1 MSKFWQV
8 KNSVNNNAE
17 ILIYGAIASESSWL
31 SDDTSPQ
38 AFADD
43 LLSLNGRDVTVRINS
58 GGGDVFAAHAISNQ
72 LIDYKGEVTVIIDG
86 LAASAATIV
95 AMAGD
100 KIIMPKNAMMM
111 IHNPMIYMG
120 DYCTADE
127 LTSTANA
134 LDKIKGSIISA
145 YQKRCNLKAEKLAEL
160 MDAETWLTADECV
173 NYGFADEISGKLDP
187 VLNNNILIVN
197 KVEYDLDK
205 FKNADKIKNRIESEE
220 TQNMTKLEA
229 ILNKLGMFD
238 EITEPTNDANAVEN
252 AVKAERERV
261 AGLDALKCDNVAVN
275 AIVDVAKANGKGAD
289 DVKEYINAVLS
300 AKSPAQKTVEN
311 MINDSNA
318 SGVNNIAAPTPP
330 DDEVAGKSMDYM
342 AQILN
347 QLNGG
352 KK

>member
-1 MSKFWQV
+1 
-8 KNSVNNNAE
+8 
-17 ILIYGAIASESSWL
+17 
-31 SDDTSPQ
+31 
-38 AFADD
+38 
-43 LLSLNGRDVTVRINS
+43 
-58 GGGDVFAAHAISNQ
+58 
-72 LIDYKGEVTVIIDG
+72 
-86 LAASAATIV
+86 
-95 AMAGD
+95 
-100 KIIMPKNAMMM
+100 
-111 IHNPMIYMG
+111 
-120 DYCTADE
+120 
-127 LTSTANA
+127 
-134 LDKIKGSIISA
+134 
-145 YQKRCNLKAEKLAEL
+145 
-160 MDAETWLTADECV
+160 
-173 NYGFADEISGKLDP
+173 
-187 VLNNNILIVN
+187 
-197 KVEYDLDK
+197 
-205 FKNADKIKNRIESEE
+205 
-220 TQNMTKLEA
+220 
-229 ILNKLGMFD
+229 MFD

>member
-8 KNSVNNNAE
+8 KNSVNNNDE

-72 LIDYKGEVTVIIDG
+72 LIDYKGKVTVIIDG

-127 LTSTANA
+127 LTSTANE

-275 AIVDVAKANGKGAD
+275 SIVDVAKANGKGAD